1 MQLGKIQKVSIREV
15 WPNEA
20 TSFTPWLETHP
31 EELGELLGLELEF
44 VREQSVG
51 AFSLDLFGRDIN
63 SERLI
68 IVENQLERSDH
79 SHLGQ
84 LLTYAG
90 GLEPAYVVWIASE
103 IRDEHKAAL
112 DWLNSVT
119 NSDTF
124 FFGIELKAIRIG
136 DSDPAPLLDVV
147 VQPNAWSK
155 QGHDTRSLATD
166 SERNQRFQGFWKELI
181 DSLSEEFV
189 GLKNKTAPGQ
199 QWISTST
206 GVSGVSLNLVFWAN
220 GLRAEFYFGASSA
233 ELNQAR
239 FLAVMDGIDVFE
251 AAARR
256 ELTGEALEGKKAAR
270 ISSYGLPEADVKN
283 VTDWPQYIDWFKEAY
298 RDLRRVT
305 GTDFVER
312 IRAAGN

>member
-1 MQLGKIQKVSIREV
+1 MKLGKVSQVDIREV

-20 TSFTPWLETHP
+20 TSFTPWLESHP

-44 VREQSVG
+44 VREQGVG

-79 SHLGQ
+79 THLGQ

-90 GLEPAYVVWIASE
+90 GLEPAYIVWIASE

-119 NSDTF
+119 NSETF
-124 FFGIELKAIRIG
+124 FFGIEVKAIRIG
-136 DSDPAPLLDVV
+136 GSEPAPMLDVV

-155 QGHDTRSLATD
+155 QGHDKRSLATD
-166 SERNQRFQGFWKELI
+166 SERNQRFQGFWQELI
-181 DSLSEEFV
+181 DSLSQEFV

-206 GVSGVSLNLVFWAN
+206 GVSGVTLNLVFWAQ

-233 ELNQAR
+233 ELNQVR
-239 FLAVMDGIDVFE
+239 YLAVMDGIEVFE
-251 AAARR
+251 AAAQR
-256 ELTGEALEGKKAAR
+256 ELIGEPLEGKKAAR
-270 ISSYGLPEADVKN
+270 ISSYGMPGADVKN
-283 VTDWPQYIDWFKEAY
+283 MNDWPKYIEWFTESY
-298 RDLRRVT
+298 RDFRRVT
-305 GTDFVER
+305 GTDFVEK
-312 IRAAGN
+312 IRAAGS